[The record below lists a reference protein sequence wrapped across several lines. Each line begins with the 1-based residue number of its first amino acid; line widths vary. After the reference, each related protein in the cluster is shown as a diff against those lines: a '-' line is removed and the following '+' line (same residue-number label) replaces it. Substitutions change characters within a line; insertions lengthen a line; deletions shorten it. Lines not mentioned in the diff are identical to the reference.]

1 MKKIV
6 AVAFSYAENSMNM
19 RGLTLMDEL
28 LFFDGQYDM
37 NDFNMPLCNSNK
49 SDGNVPEGVNKF
61 IKVMRDA
68 DILVFAIP
76 EATGHYAAA
85 FKNAMDWLICESKF
99 NSDIA
104 VDGAFYNKPVW
115 VVTFTPVIPAV
126 TPGESYEIGAG
137 GRHFEMTRHLLN
149 EKMGGAVHQEMFV
162 FNDGWQYC
170 RPGNVDWVRDACNE
184 ILRAIDFDP
193 GERAPSYS
201 MKDRPV
207 KWLKRYEEWDA
218 SWKE

>member
-1 MKKIV
+1 
-6 AVAFSYAENSMNM
+6 
-19 RGLTLMDEL
+19 
-28 LFFDGQYDM
+28 M

-104 VDGAFYNKPVW
+104 VDGAR
-115 VVTFTPVIPAV
+115 I
-126 TPGESYEIGAG
+126 
-137 GRHFEMTRHLLN
+137 RL
-149 EKMGGAVHQEMFV
+149 
-162 FNDGWQYC
+162 
-170 RPGNVDWVRDACNE
+170 RPGYQINIADWDPKKGFVKTYPGKSTNVLISRRLKEMELSIYEYLDQYRYGKPRLTFIELEEKLNQLIENPRTSFNKNKKRGVGRGADTVLYFFDYFIKDSETGVR
-184 ILRAIDFDP
+184 LSP
-193 GERAPSYS
+193 T
-201 MKDRPV
+201 K
-207 KWLKRYEEWDA
+207 
-218 SWKE
+218 